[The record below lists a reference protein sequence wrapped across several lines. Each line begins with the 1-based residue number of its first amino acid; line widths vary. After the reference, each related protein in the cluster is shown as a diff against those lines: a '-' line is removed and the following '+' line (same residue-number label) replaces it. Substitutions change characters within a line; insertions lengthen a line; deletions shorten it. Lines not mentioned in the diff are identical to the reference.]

1 MEAGKQYV
9 MFKVNNND
17 TRNASPSAIIN
28 FEKNDTLV
36 FLLLLIVKCEQL
48 NTASVKFYLV
58 KQIYFSVH
66 AEIPSLKKQ
75 IYCNLRSN
83 DSKKTQQINRK

>member
-1 MEAGKQYV
+1 MTLE
-9 MFKVNNND
+9 MH
-17 TRNASPSAIIN
+17 RRHHSSAIIN

-36 FLLLLIVKCEQL
+36 FLLLIVKCEQL

-83 DSKKTQQINRK
+83 DSKKNQQINRK

>member
-1 MEAGKQYV
+1 MTLE
-9 MFKVNNND
+9 MH
-17 TRNASPSAIIN
+17 RRHRSSAIVN

-36 FLLLLIVKCEQL
+36 FLLLIVKFEQL

-58 KQIYFSVH
+58 KQIYFSIH

-75 IYCNLRSN
+75 IYCNLRSK
-83 DSKKTQQINRK
+83 DSKKQQQINRK